1 MAKHTPKS
9 KYEKRDKVS
18 LQNFAQYRI
27 NGMIANLHRIY
38 YERRKDDPALLTK
51 IGCAIDCLTEL
62 KTVLK
67 EHNNDDASK

>member
-1 MAKHTPKS
+1 MAKYTSKA
-9 KYEKRDKVS
+9 KYEKRDRTS
-18 LQNFAQYRI
+18 LQNFAIYRL

-67 EHNNDDASK
+67 EHNDDDASK

>member
-1 MAKHTPKS
+1 MPPYKS
-9 KYEKRDKVS
+9 KPKHEKRDRVS
-18 LQNFAQYRI
+18 LQNFAIYRL

-67 EHNNDDASK
+67 EHNNV

>member
-1 MAKHTPKS
+1 MAKYTSKA
-9 KYEKRDKVS
+9 KYEKRDRTS

-38 YERRKDDPALLTK
+38 YERRKDDPALLAK

-62 KTVLK
+62 KIVLK
-67 EHNNDDASK
+67 EHNNVC

>member
-1 MAKHTPKS
+1 MPKS

-27 NGMIANLHRIY
+27 NGMIANLQRLY
-38 YERRKDDPALLTK
+38 YERRKDDPALLAK

-67 EHNNDDASK
+67 EHNNV

>member
-18 LQNFAQYRI
+18 LQNFAIYRL

-62 KTVLK
+62 KTILK
-67 EHNNDDASK
+67 EHNNV

>member
-1 MAKHTPKS
+1 MT
-9 KYEKRDKVS
+9 KRQAEATRK
-18 LQNFAQYRI
+18 NFDQYCLA
-27 NGMIANLHRIY
+27 GMISNLHRIY

-67 EHNNDDASK
+67 EHNNV